1 MIEIRGLGKRF
12 GSHRVLDGVDL
23 TIHDGESIVIIGQSG
38 TGKSVLLKHIIGL
51 MRPDA
56 GEVVVDGRELGG
68 LRRPE
73 LLAMRRRFG
82 YLFQG
87 AALFDSLTVGENVG
101 LGLSETGGVPRDEI
115 ARRVRERLALVG
127 LSDVEHLKPSDLS
140 GGMRKRVGLARAL
153 VTEPAYILYDEP
165 TTGLDPVMAD
175 SINRLIRKL
184 QAETGTTSITVTHDM
199 NSAYFVADRLA
210 MLHGGRIIFTG
221 TPEQTRA
228 ATDPVVRQFVEGSSE
243 GPLATV

>member
-1 MIEIRGLGKRF
+1 MIEIRGLKKRF

-51 MRPDA
+51 MRPDS
-56 GEVVVDGRELGG
+56 GRVIVDGRDLGS
-68 LRRPE
+68 LNRRD
-73 LLAMRRRFG
+73 LLAIRRRFG

-101 LGLSETGGVPRDEI
+101 LGLTDSGSHTPQEVE
-115 ARRVRERLALVG
+115 RVVKEKLALVG
-127 LSDVEHLKPSDLS
+127 LTDVEHLKPSDLS

-153 VTEPAYILYDEP
+153 ATGPAYILYDEP

-175 SINRLIRKL
+175 SINRLMRKL
-184 QAETGTTSITVTHDM
+184 QTETGVTSIAVTHDM

-210 MLHGGRIIFTG
+210 MLNAGRIIFTG
-221 TPEQTRA
+221 TPEQTRTT
-228 ATDPVVRQFVEGSSE
+228 TDPMVRQFVEGSSE
-243 GPLATV
+243 GPLATI

>member
-1 MIEIRGLGKRF
+1 MIEIRGLKKRF
-12 GSHRVLDGVDL
+12 GAHRVLDGVDL

-51 MRPDA
+51 MRPDS
-56 GEVVVDGRELGG
+56 GQVIVDGRDLGT
-68 LRRPE
+68 LNRHD
-73 LLAMRRRFG
+73 LLAIRRRFG

-101 LGLSETGGVPRDEI
+101 LGLTDGGGFAPAEVDRV
-115 ARRVRERLALVG
+115 VREKLALVG
-127 LSDVEHLKPSDLS
+127 LTDVEHLKPSDLS

-153 VTEPAYILYDEP
+153 ATEPAYILYDEP

-175 SINRLIRKL
+175 SINRLMRKL
-184 QAETGTTSITVTHDM
+184 QAETGVTSIAVTHDM

-210 MLHGGRIIFTG
+210 MLNAGRIIFTG
-221 TPEQTRA
+221 TPEQVRA
-228 ATDPVVRQFVEGSSE
+228 TTDPMVRQFVEGSSE

>member
-1 MIEIRGLGKRF
+1 MIEIRGLKKRF
-12 GSHRVLDGVDL
+12 GSNRVLDGVDL
-23 TIHDGESIVIIGQSG
+23 TIQDGESIAIIGQSG

-56 GEVVVDGRELGG
+56 GQVIVDGQDLGS
-68 LRRPE
+68 LKRPE
-73 LLAMRRRFG
+73 LLAIRRRFG

-101 LGLSETGGVPRDEI
+101 LGLTDSGDFPVAEVGK
-115 ARRVRERLALVG
+115 RVKEKLALVG
-127 LSDVEHLKPSDLS
+127 LTGVEHLKPSDLS

-153 VTEPAYILYDEP
+153 ATEPAYILYDEP

-175 SINRLIRKL
+175 SINRLMRKL
-184 QAETGTTSITVTHDM
+184 QAETGVTSIAVTHDM

-210 MLHGGRIIFTG
+210 MLNGGRIIFTG
-221 TPEQTRA
+221 TPEQTRTT
-228 ATDPVVRQFVEGSSE
+228 TDPMVRQFVEGSSE
-243 GPLATV
+243 GPLATL